1 CAAYLAKRL
10 LVHFVTARFTST
22 DLSDVASMIQS
33 NQFDVRAVMKTL
45 LKSRWFFDPSNRF
58 ALVEGPVSWSIRAA
72 RALGYDLA
80 AADAPPGRACPSRRP
95 APARPP
101 PRRARRRV
109 APGPVALGV
118 QLGPGERGHAGANA
132 TARLSRPLFT
142 RRAALLTETVMITT
156 RRRFLQGVGATG
168 VLAAVGCKPSAPGVQ
183 PVPPI
188 AIPTK
193 PILVVVDID
202 GGNDW
207 LNMMPPL
214 SGTNRSVYESK
225 RPSLA
230 VPPQQTTAL
239 DNGAGLNA
247 DFAGM
252 AELDALGRIAWIPG
266 IGMNNPNLSHFVS

>member
-1 CAAYLAKRL
+1 
-10 LVHFVTARFTST
+10 
-22 DLSDVASMIQS
+22 MI
-33 NQFDVRAVMKTL
+33 
-45 LKSRWFFDPSNRF
+45 
-58 ALVEGPVSWSIRAA
+58 I
-72 RALGYDLA
+72 
-80 AADAPPGRACPSRRP
+80 
-95 APARPP
+95 
-101 PRRARRRV
+101 
-109 APGPVALGV
+109 
-118 QLGPGERGHAGANA
+118 
-132 TARLSRPLFT
+132 
-142 RRAALLTETVMITT
+142 T
-156 RRRFLQGVGATG
+156 RRRLLQGVGATG
-168 VLAAVGCKPSAPGVQ
+168 VLAAVGCGPRGGQ
-183 PVPPI
+183 PQVPPI
-188 AIPTK
+188 PIPAK

-266 IGMNNPNLSHFVS
+266 IGMNNPNLSHFVSIDLWGQGAAQPGGTGWLGRFADVFGQRADFPRRWHGNQRGHDAHAPGGRGSLRDANRKHWEISVRPGTLGFLCLSD